1 MLAAFLVTGAAAV
14 LAACSG
20 TGDITV
26 LDTTLVTWPGADGAT
41 AGQVIVS
48 VRNDADEPV
57 DPDVLGNDRLTLA
70 QLRGPGGAELPRR
83 ALRGSSSMPC
93 RTSSVPA
100 RRAT

>member
-1 MLAAFLVTGAAAV
+1 MTRRRRGSARAGRAPDHRRAAG

-26 LDTTLVTWPGADGAT
+26 LDTTVVTWPGGGNDAT

-70 QLRGPGGAELPRR
+70 QLRGDGGDELTER
-83 ALRGSSSMPC
+83 
-93 RTSSVPA
+93 
-100 RRAT
+100 